1 MLGIIDYGCGNIK
14 SLSNALNAIGQKH
27 SVIDNYKLLKK
38 YNKII
43 IPGVGSYSNA
53 IKKLKKNIFSMK

>member
-14 SLSNALNAIGQKH
+14 SLSNALNAIGQNH
-27 SVIDNYKLLKK
+27 TVIDNYKLLKK
-38 YNKII
+38 FNKII

-53 IKKLKKNIFSMK
+53 IKKLKKKIFFR